1 MDVGVGPV
9 RVGHHE
15 ESVLALGPAHRQ
27 LIADVQSLLRVQF
40 PRGEGLAD
48 LIAQHVGVPLLLPA
62 RDGFVPGLAQKK
74 LAVSGEGVA
83 LVGADQ
89 GPVQGL
95 FRVLAVVE
103 AVRQRGQDRLAP
115 ADMVGYETGRRQG
128 PHPLYRC
135 REYPKKLL
143 TI

>member
-27 LIADVQSLLRVQF
+27 LIANVQRLLRVQF

-48 LIAQHVGVPLLLPA
+48 LIAQHIGVPFLLPA

-95 FRVLAVVE
+95 FRVLSVVE
-103 AVRQRGQDRLAP
+103 WTNFPARTFPAARSFPTIRRFGSCVLPAV
-115 ADMVGYETGRRQG
+115 
-128 PHPLYRC
+128 
-135 REYPKKLL
+135 
-143 TI
+143 

>member
-1 MDVGVGPV
+1 MDVGVGAV
-9 RVGHHE
+9 RMGHHE
-15 ESVLALGPAHRQ
+15 ESVLPLGPAHRQ
-27 LIADVQSLLRVQF
+27 LIADIQRLLRVQL

-48 LIAQHVGVPLLLPA
+48 LIAQHVGVPFLLPA
-62 RDGFVPGLAQKK
+62 RDCFIPGLAQKK

-103 AVRQRGQDRLAP
+103 TVQQRGQDRLAP